1 MVKNEVKI
9 SGITAMTLFY
19 SRIQQAG
26 WEYLQDKGENGEEW
40 GSTQWHHL
48 EDGPDSKI
56 YPLILYLNLYR

>member
-40 GSTQWHHL
+40 GSNQWHHL
-48 EDGPDSKI
+48 EDGPDS
-56 YPLILYLNLYR
+56 